1 MYPDKTICQTN
12 LDLRLYIEDLLHP
25 IPDQIECKTRTEEK
39 IETILLNDLVL
50 PEIVEQA
57 VKIES
62 DQFFTKEWIETK
74 VKQEVL
80 NSNIPDWGK
89 QPFQCLN
96 IKVDNM
102 NLMLPAISVS
112 YIERINKKIVRL
124 PIETEAF
131 RGVVVLRNRSIAVID
146 LYKLISENG
155 ISYDQNDKNVE
166 EYYVEYVIVM
176 EDGNYALACGEIGE
190 MTELYPE
197 DVRWNKASFNN
208 PLFAGIVSDRLSAII
223 NIDTVQQQVTTLPF
237 VQSLN
242 SKYINN

>member
-1 MYPDKTICQTN
+1 MYPDKTIYQTN
-12 LDLRLYIEDLLHP
+12 LDLSLYIEDLLHP
-25 IPDQIECKTRTEEK
+25 IHVQVESKTRTEEK
-39 IETILLNDLVL
+39 IETILLNDLVT

-62 DQFFTKEWIETK
+62 EQFIAKESIETK
-74 VKQEVL
+74 PKQEVL
-80 NSNIPDWGK
+80 NSTIPEWGK

-96 IKVDNM
+96 VKIDNK
-102 NLMLPAISVS
+102 NLIIPAMSVS
-112 YIERINKKIVRL
+112 YIERISKKIIRL
-124 PIETEAF
+124 PIEAEAF

-146 LYKLISENG
+146 LYNLISGNG
-155 ISYDQNDKNVE
+155 ISCDQNDKNVE
-166 EYYVEYVIVM
+166 QYHVEYVIVM
-176 EDGNYALACGEIGE
+176 EDGNYALACDEIGE

-208 PLFAGIVSDRLSAII
+208 PLFAGIVPDKLSVII
-223 NIDTVQQQVTTLPF
+223 NIAAVQKQITTMPF